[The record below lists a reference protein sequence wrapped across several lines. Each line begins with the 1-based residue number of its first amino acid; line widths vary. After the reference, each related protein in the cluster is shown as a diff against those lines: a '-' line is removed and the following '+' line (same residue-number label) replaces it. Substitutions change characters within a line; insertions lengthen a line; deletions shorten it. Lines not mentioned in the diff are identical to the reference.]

1 MKRFWKFAMWFTGF
15 GVFYGTGSLLY
26 SLTSQQGFNDQAFYL
41 IIGMFVIFSKARAE
55 YRASE

>member
-15 GVFYGTGSLLY
+15 WVFYGTGSLLY
-26 SLTSQQGFNDQAFYL
+26 SLTSHQGFNYQAFYL